1 MGVTEGG
8 ERGQRGGKGRVEMT
22 GRGEWRGRREG
33 RREREGSGG
42 QGGREGGVWWQCGGG
57 ETLGGLGMTPKARVI
72 VAIVR
77 QFNTIE
83 SDGYWISA
91 FIAFAPITSLHAC
104 MYACY
109 VCVCCVCLFVCCVN
123 MCVCTCVY
131 VCLRV
136 CVCKVY
142 GIYMCVSVCMWE
154 KGMESRGQLCF
165 EAIVRRCMH
174 HKWAPLIVYVWV
186 SCRSSHWLYK
196 LWGGFLLCL
205 CVFSKPLS

>member
-1 MGVTEGG
+1 
-8 ERGQRGGKGRVEMT
+8 
-22 GRGEWRGRREG
+22 
-33 RREREGSGG
+33 
-42 QGGREGGVWWQCGGG
+42 
-57 ETLGGLGMTPKARVI
+57 MTPKARVI

-83 SDGYWISA
+83 SGGYWISA
-91 FIAFAPITSLHAC
+91 FIVFAPITSLHAC

-123 MCVCTCVY
+123 VCVCTCVY
-131 VCLRV
+131 VCLRM

-165 EAIVRRCMH
+165 VAIVRRCMH

-186 SCRSSHWLYK
+186 AVGVLIGCISFGADSFYVS
-196 LWGGFLLCL
+196 L
-205 CVFSKPLS
+205 CVFKAPFLEVRCVSRDVWSKGACPGLHRCPARVHIAVSTGGATPYMAH